1 MTDILLENGCPV
13 RDSKGNYVRLGDPD
27 ARFQRALVAMNVRRG
42 RFIYHRSLGFRSNDV
57 DQKDME
63 QSVTLLL
70 NEALAPYENT
80 AVLVTELG
88 DAVKVEVTVDDET
101 REGEVR
107 YYGQL

>member
-1 MTDILLENGCPV
+1 MRDVLLADGAAVGDGE
-13 RDSKGNYVRLGDPD
+13 GNYIRLGDLD
-27 ARFQRALVAMNVRRG
+27 ARFLRALVAMNVRRG
-42 RFIYHRSLGFRSNDV
+42 RFIYRRSLGFRSNDV
-57 DQKDME
+57 DQRDME

-107 YYGQL
+107 FYGQL

>member
-1 MTDILLENGCPV
+1 MTDVLLANGAPV
-13 RDSKGNYVRLGDPD
+13 RDGKGNYIRLGDLD

-57 DQKDME
+57 DQRDME